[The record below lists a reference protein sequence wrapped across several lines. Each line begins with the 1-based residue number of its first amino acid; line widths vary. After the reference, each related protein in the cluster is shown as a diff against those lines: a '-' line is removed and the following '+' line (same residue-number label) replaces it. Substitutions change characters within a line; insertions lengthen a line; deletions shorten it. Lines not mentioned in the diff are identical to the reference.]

1 MSRVVREEVAELLN
15 EDPNIDERKGW
26 RLVSPGL
33 VPTAWGNE
41 HIEEEVLWT
50 DEGGQ
55 VTNDAHRILSRRD
68 REPVGAGRWLPS
80 KHMRPLDRLIGLG
93 GWSRQLPQHVLSAQR
108 DAAQPRAAGPECT
121 APATPRARRTSA
133 AAAGWA
139 ARTGRGTLPRMTST
153 LDAAI
158 AKLTAL
164 PPEEQDRVARWILE
178 ELRDEEAW
186 ATRFGASQETLGRL
200 AREARADRA
209 AGRVAELEPDEL

>member
-1 MSRVVREEVAELLN
+1 
-15 EDPNIDERKGW
+15 
-26 RLVSPGL
+26 
-33 VPTAWGNE
+33 
-41 HIEEEVLWT
+41 
-50 DEGGQ
+50 
-55 VTNDAHRILSRRD
+55 
-68 REPVGAGRWLPS
+68 
-80 KHMRPLDRLIGLG
+80 
-93 GWSRQLPQHVLSAQR
+93 
-108 DAAQPRAAGPECT
+108 
-121 APATPRARRTSA
+121 
-133 AAAGWA
+133 
-139 ARTGRGTLPRMTST
+139 MTST